1 MASIYPVRPAV
12 FRSGPRVVRARAVG
26 ADLTMIERHAAE
38 RIHRIE
44 DAHVNWYLVEDGAS
58 GGLTVVD
65 TGLPRSWRSLQSAV
79 SELGRSLADLEAV
92 VLTHGHFDHM
102 GFARRAHDELGVPVW
117 AHASER
123 SVVSHPWRYD
133 HERSRL
139 PYFRRPEFVKVFTD
153 MGAMGALWVKG
164 VDAVRA
170 FGPTDTLDVPG
181 RPQVVFTPGHTHG
194 HCSLLFADRGALIA
208 GDAFVMLDPYTGRGG
223 PCVVAGAA
231 TADSA
236 QALASLDALAK
247 LDATTALTGHGP
259 PWKGSLREAV
269 ERARAAGPA

>member
-1 MASIYPVRPAV
+1 M
-12 FRSGPRVVRARAVG
+12 
-26 ADLTMIERHAAE
+26 LQRHAAE

-44 DAHVNWYLVEDGAS
+44 DAHTNWYLVEDGAG

-65 TGLPRSWRSLQSAV
+65 TGLPRSWDSLQSAL
-79 SELGRSLADLEAV
+79 SELGRSAADIQAV

-102 GFARRAHDELGVPVW
+102 GFARRAHEELGVPVW
-117 AHASER
+117 AHAHEL

-139 PYFRRPEFVKVFTD
+139 PYLRHPEFLKIFSEMT
-153 MGAMGALWVKG
+153 AMGALWVKG
-164 VDAVRA
+164 SDSVRA
-170 FGPTDTLDVPG
+170 YGSGDRLDVPG

-194 HCSLLFADRGALIA
+194 HCSLLFADRGAVIA
-208 GDAFVMLDPYTGRGG
+208 GDAFVMLDPYTGREG

-236 QALASLDALAK
+236 RALTSLDGLAG

-259 PWKGSLREAV
+259 PWTGGLAEAV
-269 ERARAAGPA
+269 ERARAAGPS